1 MMPVAALVSRNSYT
15 DGRGGGGGGSSF
27 LCPEFLPI

>member
-15 DGRGGGGGGSSF
+15 DGRGGGGGSSF